1 MSMIDVY
8 QTTDD
13 HTRSLAG
20 RGLDVDKIT
29 VLIVDDTAV
38 VRDGLRSILRAY
50 PDIDVVGEATNG
62 EEAIAQAEKLRPAV
76 ILMDAQMPGT
86 DGIAA
91 TRHIKQQ
98 SPNIRVLLLMVHTG
112 YIEEALAA
120 GADAYLMKDSGRQEL
135 VQAIRE
141 LSRRV

>member
-1 MSMIDVY
+1 MPMIDVY
-8 QTTDD
+8 HASDEQ
-13 HTRSLAG
+13 TRSLAG

-38 VRDGLRSILRAY
+38 VRDGLRSVLQAY
-50 PDIDVVGEATNG
+50 PDIDVVGEAATG
-62 EEAIAQAEKLRPAV
+62 AEAIAQADQLRPAV

-91 TRHIKQQ
+91 TRDIKQR
-98 SPNIRVLLLMVHTG
+98 SPYIRVLLLVVHTG
-112 YIEEALAA
+112 YIDEALAA
-120 GADAYLMKDSGRQEL
+120 GVDAFLMKDSGRREL

-141 LSRRV
+141 LGRRR

>member
-1 MSMIDVY
+1 MFMMDVY

-13 HTRSLAG
+13 QTRSAAE
-20 RGLDVDKIT
+20 RGLNVDRIK
-29 VLIVDDTAV
+29 VLIVDDAAA
-38 VRDGLRSILRAY
+38 VRDGLNSILRAY

-62 EEAIAQAEKLRPAV
+62 EEAIAQAEQLQPAV

-98 SPNIRVLLLMVHTG
+98 SPNIRVLLLTVHTG
-112 YIEEALAA
+112 YIEEAMAA
-120 GADAYLMKDSGRQEL
+120 GADAYLIKDSGRQEL

-141 LSRRV
+141 LSRRS